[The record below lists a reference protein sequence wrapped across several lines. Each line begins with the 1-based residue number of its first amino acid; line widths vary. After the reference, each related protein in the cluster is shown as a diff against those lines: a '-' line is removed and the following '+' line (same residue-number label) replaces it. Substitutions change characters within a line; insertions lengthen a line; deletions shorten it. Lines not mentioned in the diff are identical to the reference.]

1 MRNCISKILK
11 DIVLI
16 SNEGVKNESFF
27 IKGYDKYAFDKYIKK
42 DIREHIL

>member
-1 MRNCISKILK
+1 MRNCLSKILK

-16 SNEGVKNESFF
+16 SNEGLKNECFF

-42 DIREHIL
+42 DIWEHIL